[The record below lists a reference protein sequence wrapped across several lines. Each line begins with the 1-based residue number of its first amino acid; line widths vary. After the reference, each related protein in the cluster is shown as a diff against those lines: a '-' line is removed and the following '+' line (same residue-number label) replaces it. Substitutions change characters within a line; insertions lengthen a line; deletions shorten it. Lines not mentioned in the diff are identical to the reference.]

1 MAHRLTFRPAL
12 TLKGRKFFGPLRGW
26 AGKPFHPPLTDI
38 PIAAYMFAAA
48 FDVISAIWK
57 NESWSQAMFHAAG
70 WVMIGG
76 AVVSLGAALTG
87 YWDWL
92 KSSPKGTQVRRTI
105 NAHAWTMLTVTA
117 LVLINIVIRIGAWD
131 DLSTPVGLA
140 VLSVVIAGL
149 TAIGATIGGSLVF
162 DYGFNV
168 RTAGDH
174 PVYHPSDVDLLPGQ
188 KPPPAT

>member
-1 MAHRLTFRPAL
+1 MAKRLTFRPAL

-26 AGKPFHPPLTDI
+26 AGKPLHPPLTDI

-48 FDVISAIWK
+48 FDVISAIFK
-57 NESWSQAMFHAAG
+57 NGSWSRAMFHAAG

-76 AVVSLGAALTG
+76 AVVSLLAALTG

-117 LVLINIVIRIGAWD
+117 LVLIDIVIRISVWD
-131 DLSTPVGLA
+131 DLSTPVGL
-140 VLSVVIAGL
+140 VILSVVIAGL

-174 PVYHPSDVDLLPGQ
+174 PVYHPSEIDLLPGQ
-188 KPPPAT
+188 KPPPKE